1 LNTLED
7 LLTTFRRKNIVEDV
21 GDLLIGVF
29 QDIMN
34 PKQEQFIESGFYGL
48 DTLSLFVKK
57 DLAIIA
63 GRPSAGKTA
72 MIINLFAKFLEKNY
86 VILLDSLETSKEVV
100 LKRLISIKTGIPYM
114 RIRRGQLMENEHT
127 TIVDTV
133 DYLFSKK
140 DQFVIDTLNLE
151 ALRNTVASFK
161 PDIVFVDYLQILK
174 TKKTFRSRLDELDYI
189 TQSLKDIAMAHN
201 TLVIATA
208 QLNRSIEK
216 RDSKEPQLSDLR
228 ESGMIEQAAD
238 VVAFLRKD
246 KKDSELVHFD
256 VKKNREGM
264 ITDVLFEY
272 NANILKFEEIGGE

>member
-1 LNTLED
+1 
-7 LLTTFRRKNIVEDV
+7 
-21 GDLLIGVF
+21 
-29 QDIMN
+29 
-34 PKQEQFIESGFYGL
+34 
-48 DTLSLFVKK
+48 
-57 DLAIIA
+57 
-63 GRPSAGKTA
+63 
-72 MIINLFAKFLEKNY
+72 
-86 VILLDSLETSKEVV
+86 
-100 LKRLISIKTGIPYM
+100 
-114 RIRRGQLMENEHT
+114 MENEHT
-127 TIVDTV
+127 AIVDTV